1 MRVNYTSTKTKIW
14 KNSDD
19 TIIESIHHPETKI
32 EKNIN
37 GTIVKASPFKT
48 KPKDKGTASVVN
60 VRKIME
66 QNNYTNMFL
75 KTIGDQLNRFE
86 EIIET

>member
-1 MRVNYTSTKTKIW
+1 M
-14 KNSDD
+14 
-19 TIIESIHHPETKI
+19 HHLEAKI

-37 GTIVKASPFKT
+37 GTIVKPSPFKT
-48 KPKDKGTASVVN
+48 KPKDKGTASAVD
-60 VRKIME
+60 VRRIME
-66 QNNYTNMFL
+66 QNNTTSMFL